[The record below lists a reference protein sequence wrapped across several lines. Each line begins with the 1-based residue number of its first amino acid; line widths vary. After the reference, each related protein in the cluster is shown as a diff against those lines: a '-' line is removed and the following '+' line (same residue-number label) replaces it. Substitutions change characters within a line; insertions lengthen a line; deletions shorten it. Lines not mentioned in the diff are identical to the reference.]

1 MQKGTKFDDVSK
13 EDIKNIIQIGHNSW
27 SLIQNI
33 NNWRF
38 WIWKANSL
46 FNLITQEPDIDK
58 IYLYTK
64 DPYET
69 THQFSIE
76 KQEDVGTKHFNDSKA
91 FIEYFND
98 MDDIYKNIE
107 EYNPNKNHKKKLF
120 VFDDRTADIVSSK
133 NLNPIIIEL
142 FIRVRKL
149 NVSFVF
155 ITQSYFALPNNII
168 GLFSTQYMKIL
179 LWKFQTNK
187 NFYKLHLIIHQI
199 LTLKTLWIFTK
210 NVLKNNI
217 IF

>member
-1 MQKGTKFDDVSK
+1 
-13 EDIKNIIQIGHNSW
+13 
-27 SLIQNI
+27 
-33 NNWRF
+33 
-38 WIWKANSL
+38 
-46 FNLITQEPDIDK
+46 
-58 IYLYTK
+58 
-64 DPYET
+64 
-69 THQFSIE
+69 
-76 KQEDVGTKHFNDSKA
+76 
-91 FIEYFND
+91 

-210 NVLKNNI
+210 MYWKTILFFSYWYYSCIILSLKFQKESFRTNMTTNHDNWW
-217 IF
+217 